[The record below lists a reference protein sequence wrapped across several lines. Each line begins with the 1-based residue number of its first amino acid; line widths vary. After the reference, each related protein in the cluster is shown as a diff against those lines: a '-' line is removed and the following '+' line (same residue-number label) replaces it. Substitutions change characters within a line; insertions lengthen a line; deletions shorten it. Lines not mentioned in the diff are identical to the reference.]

1 MALLWQQTEYAS
13 WNDAFNGQNR
23 LLRRE
28 SVRVAAYSR
37 ELFLQ
42 ACADAFGKGL
52 PKGKAQ
58 MRDKYADVAYNCGLY
73 HQIGKA
79 WLPAEYQE
87 LRRDFSEE
95 ELGLYRQYPA
105 KGRLLAAYLQ
115 TRRKHSKSK
124 TVGIPPEMLTA
135 NTPWLMV
142 RETCQQHMER
152 FDGSG
157 YPAGRAGNQISP
169 IAQIVGLT
177 KELDRL
183 STTIKGEDPFQEAYE
198 LLTSQAGVLWSEEL
212 IGVLKN
218 AYPACRKVYQRYIH
232 FTRTVRKT
240 VPLVEKSKERAM
252 GLTYRPLRQE
262 ADDKITAYEA
272 LSVFSALGDREKANG
287 MLMRSGLMGDTAFYF
302 LYEAADA
309 VLRME
314 NCELDLKGVLLN
326 MLPGFYTLPS
336 QLPRFGQLFADQPI
350 DRRKLMLTISESQFL
365 QLSKM
370 QRDVL
375 REYLQEGTVLVL
387 DGFRGEKSVLQETW
401 ELGFR
406 HYRFVPEPEESGRRA
421 ETAVQILL
429 DGGVVWENAPWQDQG
444 ISEDE
449 LIREQLKTENEAR
462 I

>member
-1 MALLWQQTEYAS
+1 
-13 WNDAFNGQNR
+13 
-23 LLRRE
+23 
-28 SVRVAAYSR
+28 
-37 ELFLQ
+37 
-42 ACADAFGKGL
+42 
-52 PKGKAQ
+52 
-58 MRDKYADVAYNCGLY
+58 
-73 HQIGKA
+73 
-79 WLPAEYQE
+79 
-87 LRRDFSEE
+87 
-95 ELGLYRQYPA
+95 
-105 KGRLLAAYLQ
+105 
-115 TRRKHSKSK
+115 
-124 TVGIPPEMLTA
+124 
-135 NTPWLMV
+135 
-142 RETCQQHMER
+142 
-152 FDGSG
+152 
-157 YPAGRAGNQISP
+157 
-169 IAQIVGLT
+169 
-177 KELDRL
+177 
-183 STTIKGEDPFQEAYE
+183 
-198 LLTSQAGVLWSEEL
+198 
-212 IGVLKN
+212 
-218 AYPACRKVYQRYIH
+218 
-232 FTRTVRKT
+232 
-240 VPLVEKSKERAM
+240 
-252 GLTYRPLRQE
+252 
-262 ADDKITAYEA
+262 
-272 LSVFSALGDREKANG
+272 
-287 MLMRSGLMGDTAFYF
+287 MRSGLRGDTAFYF

-375 REYLQEGTVLVL
+375 REYLQEGIVLVL
-387 DGFRGEKSVLQETW
+387 GGFHGEKRVLQETW